1 MERRNNKNNKNK
13 YAIYVKQNTNLKT
26 TKNLKLIVFKE
37 DNSSSS
43 YYIIDENEFN
53 GDTTW
58 NEIKTVMNSYTSL
71 ATIETVPTYNNNPS
85 SFLAAI
91 NSLSY

>member
-26 TKNLKLIVFKE
+26 TKSLKLIVTKE

-58 NEIKTVMNSYTSL
+58 NEIKTVMNSYSL